1 MKKLLKIAGMVV
13 MIGFISP
20 MVAMAAVYRGGLIQ
34 FYEPSLV
41 ICIVEIL
48 LGLFAIVIG
57 GLIIKEEM
65 IKE

>member
-1 MKKLLKIAGMVV
+1 MKKLMKMAGMVV

-20 MVAMAAVYRGGLIQ
+20 MVTMAAVYRGGLIQ

-48 LGLFAIVIG
+48 LGLFACVVG
-57 GLIIKEEM
+57 GMIIEEEM
-65 IKE
+65 MKK